1 MTAVEAEIMSFNE
14 ARDATAERAH
24 LCHAM
29 KSLLVERLDLLVEP
43 DWITDDQP
51 LFGRG
56 LELDS
61 VDALEIAVG
70 MEDFFAV
77 TLTDDDVGVLGS
89 VNAVADFIVEQ
100 GFAEAFL
107 AARAADE
114 LE

>member
-1 MTAVEAEIMSFNE
+1 MTIDTPIMSYDE
-14 ARDATAERAH
+14 ALAATAQRTQ
-24 LCHAM
+24 LCVAM
-29 KSLLVERLDLLVEP
+29 KELLVERLDLLLEP

-70 MEDFFAV
+70 MEAFFAV

-89 VNAVADFIVEQ
+89 VNAVADFIMEQ
-100 GFAEAFL
+100 GYAEEFL
-107 AARAADE
+107 AAKAAQTAM
-114 LE
+114 